1 MLLNFVRLLL
11 VLINTLLWAVL
22 ACLMGLMDR
31 SGEGI
36 ISIAGIWARCLIRI
50 CGLRVEVHGAK
61 GVDSAHPCIFMSNHQ
76 SALDIVVLIATIP
89 SSFRFVA
96 KRELAVIPVFGWAMA
111 LGGHIF
117 IDRADREKA
126 IESLKRA
133 EEKIRQG
140 AKVIL
145 FPEGTRSLTGDLA
158 EFKRGGF
165 RLAIG
170 AQVPIVPVS
179 ISGTRNRLPKKSL
192 QVEPGAVKVVYGQA
206 IPTQGYSVDEREQ
219 VMAKVRRAISDGMDE
234 VLQTTT
240 R

>member
-1 MLLNFVRLLL
+1 VRLLL
-11 VLINTLLWAVL
+11 VLVSTLFWAVL
-22 ACLMGLMDR
+22 ACLTGLVDR

-36 ISIAGIWARCLIRI
+36 ISIVGIWARWVCRI
-50 CGLRVEVHGAK
+50 CGLQVEAQGAK
-61 GVDSAHPCIFMSNHQ
+61 GVDSSHPCIFMPNHQ

-96 KRELAVIPVFGWAMA
+96 KQEMAAIPVFGWGMA

-117 IDRADREKA
+117 VNRADRPKA
-126 IESLKRA
+126 IESLRQA

-140 AKVIL
+140 ATVIL
-145 FPEGTRSLTGDLA
+145 FPEGTRSCTGELA

-192 QVEPGAVKVVYGQA
+192 QVEPGEVKVVYGQA
-206 IPTQGYSVDEREQ
+206 IPTQGYNVAEREQ
-219 VMAKVRRAISDGMDE
+219 VMMKVRRAISAGMDDA
-234 VLQTTT
+234 LQTTT

>member
-1 MLLNFVRLLL
+1 M
-11 VLINTLLWAVL
+11 
-22 ACLMGLMDR
+22 
-31 SGEGI
+31 
-36 ISIAGIWARCLIRI
+36 
-50 CGLRVEVHGAK
+50 
-61 GVDSAHPCIFMSNHQ
+61 
-76 SALDIVVLIATIP
+76 
-89 SSFRFVA
+89 
-96 KRELAVIPVFGWAMA
+96 IPVFGWAMA

-126 IESLKRA
+126 IASLKRA
-133 EEKIRQG
+133 EDKIRQG

-145 FPEGTRSLTGDLA
+145 FPEGTRSLTGELA

-219 VMAKVRRAISDGMDE
+219 VMAKARRAILAGMDE
-234 VLQTTT
+234 ALQTTT

>member
-1 MLLNFVRLLL
+1 LLLNFVRLLL

-22 ACLMGLMDR
+22 ACLTGLVDR

-36 ISIAGIWARCLIRI
+36 ISIAGIWARWVIKI
-50 CGLRVEVHGAK
+50 CGLRVEVQGAK
-61 GVDSAHPCIFMSNHQ
+61 GVDCAYPCIFMSNHQ

-145 FPEGTRSLTGDLA
+145 FPEGTRSRTGELA

-192 QVEPGAVKVVYGQA
+192 QVEPGEIKVVYGQA
-206 IPTQGYSVDEREQ
+206 IPTQGYNVAEREQ
-219 VMAKVRRAISDGMDE
+219 VMMKVRRAISAGMDDA
-234 VLQTTT
+234 LQTTT